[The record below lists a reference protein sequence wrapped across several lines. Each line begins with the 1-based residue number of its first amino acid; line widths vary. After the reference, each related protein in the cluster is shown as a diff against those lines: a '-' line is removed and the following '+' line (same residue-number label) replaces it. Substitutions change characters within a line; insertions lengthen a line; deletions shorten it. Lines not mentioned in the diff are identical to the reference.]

1 MSLTPNDQE
10 AGVETSAKGSGTDG
24 GWQVEASLLLSDPIA
39 SREVFAPQKIAQL
52 GPQENLLPNIAISG
66 DANRN
71 TLLAALPSSERNLG
85 SSDKALPATENLR
98 PDIAEKLG
106 SIFQDFRNG
115 ETSSLQDYMKAL
127 GDARRDDPDGADAKA
142 YMDGLKRISEELKKV
157 GINSSITL
165 GELTIGLNDDREPK
179 EFTIDQNG
187 ETDLEDDEL
196 NQFQDRIYE
205 HLNGSD
211 QEPLSP
217 ETNKKFQELAKDINK
232 GDFNSLQ
239 NVLKELE
246 TSSDPERIRSLEDLL
261 TRLGESYNSN
271 PNTTPPTTGGEY
283 DSNTNTLKLGYIDE
297 AGNKQ
302 ILEIGPKGTLPPL
315 SNEKIEEF
323 MKNMLDRINNQRV
336 RT

>member
-1 MSLTPNDQE
+1 MSLTQNDQE
-10 AGVETSAKGSGTDG
+10 AGLETSAKGSGSSG
-24 GWQVEASLLLSDPIA
+24 EWQVGVSTFLSDPVA
-39 SREVFAPQKIAQL
+39 SREVFAPQQVAQL
-52 GPQENLLPNIAISG
+52 NSQEHLLPNVAIIG
-66 DANRN
+66 DERN
-71 TLLAALPSSERNLG
+71 TLLAALPSFEQNFG
-85 SSDKALPATENLR
+85 SSDTASPRTENLR

-127 GDARRDDPDGADAKA
+127 GDARRSDPDGADAKA
-142 YMDGLKRISEELKKV
+142 YMDGLKRISDELKKV
-157 GINSSITL
+157 GINNSITL
-165 GELTIGLNDDREPK
+165 GELTIGLDDGREPK
-179 EFTIDQNG
+179 EFTINQDG

-196 NQFQDRIYE
+196 TNFQDRIYE

-211 QEPLSP
+211 QEPLSD
-217 ETNKKFQELAKDINK
+217 EMNKKFQDLAKDINK

-239 NVLKELE
+239 SVLKELE
-246 TSSDPERIRSLEDLL
+246 TSSDPERIRSLEDML
-261 TRLGESYNSN
+261 TRLGDSYNSN
-271 PNTTPPTTGGEY
+271 PDTVPPTTGGQY
-283 DSNTNTLKLGYIDE
+283 VPNTNTLKLGYIDE

-323 MKNMLDRINNQRV
+323 MKNMLDRINSQRV